1 VFVTGLARTGILL
14 IVQVQA
20 KQAKITGKE
29 PPEGFFPYLILKYGD
44 VQRSTSS
51 IRRNTSAP
59 SWNENFIFKVS
70 DLTLDVIVSC
80 HHWDGRNQGPGR
92 LLGRAVIKPVSL
104 LADFA
109 QSDSSSGVG
118 SSEGGSGTALNSSNA
133 QQSSAQ
139 EGKYLGHKSSSSPS
153 LSNPA
158 GVKQSTSPLVGES
171 PLPTLGSSSQ
181 GFASS
186 QGRGRLKRAA
196 MKQKGRIHKHG
207 RFSFQE
213 SQKWYAFTDEEGLR
227 VGGGSGIR
235 IRLRPWAPKGLEK
248 QLKIQQQM
256 EEKQQVGAGNGIMP
270 FFGFG
275 RQTKTHEESDSDA
288 SGGSGSSL
296 STLPES
302 EDEGSD
308 YSSPDEIE
316 NNVAPY
322 FSRNP
327 AHLPQPR
334 DMTRTYR
341 NLFGDQ
347 TLEEQ
352 LKVFKQKQQIIR
364 AEERNLKKRG
374 PEIEAISNQDTAQVR
389 LGKKKELS
397 MMIGVVER

>member
-1 VFVTGLARTGILL
+1 
-14 IVQVQA
+14 
-20 KQAKITGKE
+20 
-29 PPEGFFPYLILKYGD
+29 
-44 VQRSTSS
+44 
-51 IRRNTSAP
+51 
-59 SWNENFIFKVS
+59 
-70 DLTLDVIVSC
+70 
-80 HHWDGRNQGPGR
+80 
-92 LLGRAVIKPVSL
+92 
-104 LADFA
+104 
-109 QSDSSSGVG
+109 
-118 SSEGGSGTALNSSNA
+118 
-133 QQSSAQ
+133 
-139 EGKYLGHKSSSSPS
+139 
-153 LSNPA
+153 
-158 GVKQSTSPLVGES
+158 
-171 PLPTLGSSSQ
+171 
-181 GFASS
+181 
-186 QGRGRLKRAA
+186 
-196 MKQKGRIHKHG
+196 
-207 RFSFQE
+207 
-213 SQKWYAFTDEEGLR
+213 
-227 VGGGSGIR
+227 
-235 IRLRPWAPKGLEK
+235 
-248 QLKIQQQM
+248 M

-270 FFGFG
+270 YFGFG